1 MYREYYKLFFCK
13 HSNVMNGIF
22 FLTLELMTKIQ
33 AWDTKRYP
41 ILINL
46 KRTANNGTHL
56 PDVIKWWLN
65 PFLLNNLHKPFHL
78 VAQAGMGKVEGN
90 RNKIAGVVGKDCYF
104 FPAFPNANLGR
115 RDSWRG
121 ACKKKKGNWY
131 FMSNPLQPHELDYL
145 PEFAQIHVHW
155 IGDAIQLSHRLSPTS
170 LVLNLSQHQ
179 VFSNESTLPIC
190 GQSIAVSASALP
202 KNIQSEFPLGLIDLL
217 AFKGLSESSPEPQFE
232 STNSSVLRLLY
243 GPILTS
249 VHDYWKT
256 HSFDYM
262 DLCQQSD
269 VSAF

>member
-90 RNKIAGVVGKDCYF
+90 RN
-104 FPAFPNANLGR
+104 
-115 RDSWRG
+115 
-121 ACKKKKGNWY
+121 
-131 FMSNPLQPHELDYL
+131 
-145 PEFAQIHVHW
+145 
-155 IGDAIQLSHRLSPTS
+155 
-170 LVLNLSQHQ
+170 
-179 VFSNESTLPIC
+179 
-190 GQSIAVSASALP
+190 
-202 KNIQSEFPLGLIDLL
+202 
-217 AFKGLSESSPEPQFE
+217 
-232 STNSSVLRLLY
+232 
-243 GPILTS
+243 
-249 VHDYWKT
+249 
-256 HSFDYM
+256 
-262 DLCQQSD
+262 
-269 VSAF
+269 

>member
-1 MYREYYKLFFCK
+1 MYREYCKLFFCK

-121 ACKKKKGNWY
+121 ACKKKKRKLVFY
-131 FMSNPLQPHELDYL
+131 VQP
-145 PEFAQIHVHW
+145 FATSW
-155 IGDAIQLSHRLSPTS
+155 TGLSPRVCS
-170 LVLNLSQHQ
+170 NSCPLNWWCHPTLSSSVTHFSCPQSFPAPGLFQRVDSSHLWPKYCSFSISPSKEYSEWISFRIDWSSCFQ
-179 VFSNESTLPIC
+179 RTLRVFSRTTIW
-190 GQSIAVSASALP
+190 
-202 KNIQSEFPLGLIDLL
+202 KH
-217 AFKGLSESSPEPQFE
+217 QFFG
-232 STNSSVLRLLY
+232 T
-243 GPILTS
+243 
-249 VHDYWKT
+249 
-256 HSFDYM
+256 
-262 DLCQQSD
+262 
-269 VSAF
+269 

>member
-1 MYREYYKLFFCK
+1 
-13 HSNVMNGIF
+13 
-22 FLTLELMTKIQ
+22 
-33 AWDTKRYP
+33 
-41 ILINL
+41 
-46 KRTANNGTHL
+46 
-56 PDVIKWWLN
+56 
-65 PFLLNNLHKPFHL
+65 
-78 VAQAGMGKVEGN
+78 
-90 RNKIAGVVGKDCYF
+90 
-104 FPAFPNANLGR
+104 
-115 RDSWRG
+115 
-121 ACKKKKGNWY
+121 
-131 FMSNPLQPHELDYL
+131 MSNPLQPHELDYL